1 MASSRVGGSP
11 LFYWGRMS
19 LLERIREIVDHVANS
34 EGMEL
39 VDVELH
45 GRGPSAT
52 LRIFLDKPA
61 GITHKDCR
69 VVSQQVGALLD
80 VEDMIEDRYTLEVSS
95 PGLERKLV
103 KPGDYQRFAGR
114 RINLALKAA
123 REGRRRFR
131 GLLLGMEQETVRMD
145 IGDGQVMSFEYDEIE
160 RANLV
165 AEFFGRPGVTRGKG
179 MDSR

>member
-1 MASSRVGGSP
+1 
-11 LFYWGRMS
+11 MS
-19 LLERIREIVDHVANS
+19 LLERIREIVDRVTAS

-61 GITHKDCR
+61 GITHKDCQ
-69 VVSQQVGALLD
+69 VVSVQVGALLD
-80 VEDMIEDRYTLEVSS
+80 VEDLIEDHYTLQVSS
-95 PGLERKLV
+95 PGMERKLV
-103 KPGDYQRFAGR
+103 KPGDYQRFIGR
-114 RINLALKAA
+114 QINLALKTA

-131 GLLLGMEQETVRMD
+131 GLLLGIEQETVRVD
-145 IGDGQVMSFEYDEIE
+145 IGDGQVASFEYGEIE
-160 RANLV
+160 KANLV
-165 AEFFGRPGVTRGKG
+165 AEFFGRAGATSRNE